1 MTELLPIQTA
11 PVPVRLRVEDFLL
24 LDASGA
30 FTGYAKTEL
39 IEGSIVGMNAQ
50 HRPHG
55 MLKME
60 LYDRL
65 REALKM
71 MGSPLRPVIEFGLAL
86 SPETLAEPDLM
97 LTSEPSG
104 DGFVPLASVALVIEV
119 SDTSFDY
126 DLGAKAALYARHA
139 IPEYWVA
146 DVNAKAIHQMWAPKD
161 GAYSQRRVMAFGD
174 PLSAAAVQGLTVE
187 TLRL

>member
-1 MTELLPIQTA
+1 MTELLPINTS
-11 PVPVRLRVEDFLL
+11 PLPVRLRVEDYLL

-30 FTGYAKTEL
+30 FDDYAKTEL
-39 IEGSIVGMNAQ
+39 IEGKIVGMNAQ

-60 LYDRL
+60 MYDRL
-65 REALKM
+65 REALLAM
-71 MGSPLRPVIEFGLAL
+71 RSPLRPVIEFGLAL
-86 SPETLAEPDLM
+86 SPDTLTEPDLL

-119 SDTSFDY
+119 SDTSLDF
-126 DLGAKAALYARHA
+126 DLGAKTALYARHG

-146 DVNAKAIHQMWAPKD
+146 DVNAKLIHQMWAPNGENYAERRKISF
-161 GAYSQRRVMAFGD
+161 GAAITAQTIAG
-174 PLSAAAVQGLTVE
+174 LSLE
-187 TLRL
+187 PE

>member
-1 MTELLPIQTA
+1 MTELLPIDTA
-11 PVPVRLRVEDFLL
+11 PVPVRLRVEDYLL

-30 FTGYAKTEL
+30 FTEYAKTEL
-39 IEGSIVGMNAQ
+39 IEGRIVGMNAQ

-65 REALKM
+65 REALKAAQ
-71 MGSPLRPVIEFGLAL
+71 SPLRPVVEFGLAL
-86 SPETLAEPDLM
+86 SPDTLAEPDLM

-119 SDTSFDY
+119 SDTSLDF
-126 DLGAKAALYARHA
+126 DLGAKAALYARHG

-146 DVNAKAIHQMWAPKD
+146 DLNAKMIHQMWKPVD
-161 GAYSQRRVMAFGD
+161 GAYVERRAATFGE
-174 PLSAAAVQGLTVE
+174 SAAAITIE
-187 TLRL
+187 RLSVSTRDF

>member
-1 MTELLPIQTA
+1 MTELLPIDTA
-11 PVPVRLRVEDFLL
+11 PVPVRLRVEDYLL

-30 FTGYAKTEL
+30 FTEYAKTEL
-39 IEGSIVGMNAQ
+39 IEGRIVGMNAQ

-65 REALKM
+65 REALKAAQ
-71 MGSPLRPVIEFGLAL
+71 SPLRPVVEFGLAL
-86 SPETLAEPDLM
+86 SPDTLAEPDVM
-97 LTSEPSG
+97 LTSEPNG

-119 SDTSFDY
+119 SDTSLDF
-126 DLGAKAALYARHA
+126 DLGAKATLYARHG

-146 DVNAKAIHQMWAPKD
+146 DVNAKVIHQMWAPREE
-161 GAYSQRRVMAFGD
+161 AYGERRSG
-174 PLSAAAVQGLTVE
+174 PLEGRLEAATVTELAIDLAGL
-187 TLRL
+187 